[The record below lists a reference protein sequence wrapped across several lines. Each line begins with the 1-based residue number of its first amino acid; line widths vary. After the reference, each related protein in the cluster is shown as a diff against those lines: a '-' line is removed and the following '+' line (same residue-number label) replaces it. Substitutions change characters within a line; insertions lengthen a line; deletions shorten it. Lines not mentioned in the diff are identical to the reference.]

1 MKKYFAILIAAF
13 LLSTFFGCTEQA
25 IKDNSEET
33 INFETTAYL
42 NFAET
47 VKPETTTPI
56 NSEEIHHETEFE
68 ITDWTFEDFVSDV
81 EINGVKLSLPCS
93 YEELSK
99 LPDLQKR
106 ENAIDNYYDEEAGKH
121 FYLYTYEIRT
131 KDNLFLAADYWS
143 ENGDGAPEAEDMTDF
158 FVAKTLTG
166 DNDFLFRFGEINNYS
181 NMTQND
187 VETIL
192 GKSNDDIDVNSW
204 YWFGDKKIIVINYD
218 KNDCVDYVHCFWKEN
233 NQ

>member
-1 MKKYFAILIAAF
+1 MKKYFAILTAAL
-13 LLSTFFGCTEQA
+13 LLSTFSGCTEQA

-33 INFETTAYL
+33 INFETTDYL
-42 NFAET
+42 NLAET
-47 VKPETTTPI
+47 FKPETTAPV
-56 NSEEIHHETEFE
+56 NSDEIHHETNFE

-106 ENAIDNYYDEEAGKH
+106 KNAIDNYYDEEAGKR

-131 KDNLFLAADYWS
+131 KDNLFLVADYCS
-143 ENGDGAPEAEDMTDF
+143 ENGDGAPEAEDMYEF
-158 FVAKTLTG
+158 FVASALTG
-166 DNDFLFRFGEINNYS
+166 DNAYLFSFGEINNYS
-181 NMTQND
+181 DMTRND

-192 GKSNDDIDVNSW
+192 GKSNDNIDVNSW
-204 YWFGDKKIIVINYD
+204 YWFGDRKAIVINYD
-218 KNDCVDYVHCFWKEN
+218 KNDNVDYVHCFWDESN
-233 NQ
+233 

>member
-1 MKKYFAILIAAF
+1 MKKYFAIVTAAF
-13 LLSTFFGCTEQA
+13 LLSAFSGCTEVQA
-25 IKDNSEET
+25 KGNSEET
-33 INFETTAYL
+33 DGFGTTASLSSEETVAPETTAL
-42 NFAET
+42 
-47 VKPETTTPI
+47 I
-56 NSEEIHHETEFE
+56 NSEEIRHETEFE

-106 ENAIDNYYDEEAGKH
+106 ENAIDNYYDEEAGKR

-131 KDNLFLAADYWS
+131 KDNLFLVADYCS
-143 ENGDGAPEAEDMTDF
+143 ENGDGAPEAEDRYEF
-158 FVAKTLTG
+158 FVASALTG
-166 DNDFLFRFGEINNYS
+166 DNAYLFSFGQINNYS
-181 NMTQND
+181 DMTRND

-192 GKSNDDIDVNSW
+192 GKSNDNIDVNSW
-204 YWFGDKKIIVINYD
+204 YWFGDRKAIVINYD